1 MTPLPPMFKNIII
14 VNVKDHTNS
23 TSRDNSKRY
32 LSEIIVNLRKG
43 KSPYVVISKQ

>member
-1 MTPLPPMFKNIII
+1 MNPLPPMFKNIII

-32 LSEIIVNLRKG
+32 FSEIMANLRKG
-43 KSPYVVISKQ
+43 KSPYAISRTI